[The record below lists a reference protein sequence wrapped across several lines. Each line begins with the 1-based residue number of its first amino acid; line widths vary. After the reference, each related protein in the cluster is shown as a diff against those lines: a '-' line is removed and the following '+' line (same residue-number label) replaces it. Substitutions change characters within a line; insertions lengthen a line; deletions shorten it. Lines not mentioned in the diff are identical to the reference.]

1 MGNKYYCSDDVSID
15 RILSPRYEILE
26 RSIHL
31 NESRVYL
38 QLYDYSHKL
47 NIMWYFNKVKKDG
60 SFTYKF
66 DEFSSCWYEDSE
78 VRSIRSQVIYYLNSL
93 LGD

>member
-1 MGNKYYCSDDVSID
+1 MAYKFYCSDSPSID

-31 NESRVYL
+31 NENKVYL

-47 NIMWYFNKVKKDG
+47 SIMWYF
-60 SFTYKF
+60 YKTVVNGDVVYHF
-66 DEFSSCWYEDSE
+66 DPYASSWYEDTE
-78 VRSIRSQVIYYLNSL
+78 VRCIRNQVIEYLNCL
-93 LGD
+93 LRG

>member
-1 MGNKYYCSDDVSID
+1 MADKFYCSDSPSID

-47 NIMWYFNKVKKDG
+47 SIMWYFYKTNKDG
-60 SFTYKF
+60 TVIYKF
-66 DEFSSCWYEDSE
+66 DEFSSSWYEDSE
-78 VRSIRSQVIYYLNSL
+78 VRSIRNQVIDYLNCL
-93 LGD
+93 LRG